1 MSDPINPKYYTKGIE
16 VTKFILSWEL
26 NFCEG
31 NIIKYT
37 VRYKDK
43 NGIEDL
49 YKAKKYIVLLIED
62 YESAEEKIY

>member
-1 MSDPINPKYYTKGIE
+1 M
-16 VTKFILSWEL
+16 TKFILSWEL

-49 YKAKKYIVLLIED
+49 YKAKKYIELLIED